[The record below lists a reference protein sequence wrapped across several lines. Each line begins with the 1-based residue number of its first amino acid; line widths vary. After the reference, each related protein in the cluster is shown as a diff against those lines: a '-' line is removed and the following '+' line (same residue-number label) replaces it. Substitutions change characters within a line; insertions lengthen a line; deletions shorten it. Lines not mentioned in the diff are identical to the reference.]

1 MNRILQQIIAES
13 GIQVLGDPAAIRAR
27 MVELGAR
34 PGDAI
39 TMELILS
46 SCPSIPAALAQGS
59 LPQSEVNVLVSSAE
73 RSTGLSAQTVRKFL
87 RALTSASG
95 IKLVNLPRFL
105 LPILRKRRQEGMVL
119 LGGEED
125 LALQSA
131 LQQLQS
137 GGDPAQPLS
146 DLERLA
152 QAGNAYASYKLGDY
166 YHGQDRKNGTALGR
180 PYYEIAAALGYGP
193 AYGALADYDINGVKK
208 NLRRAAELF
217 EHPTALAGQEGRNW
231 SSNAAKLLRY
241 RSQNLIRCR
250 QAILLSALTLL
261 FSFLTT
267 AVSVTFGLISILMA
281 LAALGSSLFAL
292 FAAPYHSHR
301 FAYYLIL
308 LCWLL
313 AAAAL
318 V

>member
-1 MNRILQQIIAES
+1 MNRILQQIIAEN
-13 GIQVLGDPAAIRAR
+13 GIQILNDPGALREQMIA
-27 MVELGAR
+27 LGAQ

-46 SCPSIPAALAQGS
+46 ACPSVPASLSQGS
-59 LPQSEVNVLVSSAE
+59 LPQSEINVLVSSVE
-73 RSTGLSAQTVRKFL
+73 RSTGLSAQTVRKYL
-87 RALTSASG
+87 GALTAAAG
-95 IKLVNLPRFL
+95 IKFLDQPRFL
-105 LPILRKRRQEGMVL
+105 LPILRKRRQGMVL
-119 LGGEED
+119 LGEEED
-125 LALQSA
+125 VSLQAA
-131 LQQLQS
+131 LQQLQA

-146 DLERLA
+146 DLARLA
-152 QAGNAYASYKLGDY
+152 QAGNAYASYQLGNY
-166 YHGQDRKNGTALGR
+166 YHPQDRKNGTALGR

-193 AYGALADYDINGVKK
+193 AYGALADYDINGTKK

-217 EHPTALAGQEGRNW
+217 EHPTALAGQEGRQW

-241 RSQNLIRCR
+241 RSQNLLRCR
-250 QAILLSALTLL
+250 QTLLLSLLTLVLAVLTLSFSTVLGL
-261 FSFLTT
+261 FALL
-267 AVSVTFGLISILMA
+267 AA
-281 LAALGSSLFAL
+281 LAALASGLFSL

-313 AAAAL
+313 SAAAL